1 MTDKEHTFRYWA
13 VNCLGC
19 HNPIPLYAEP
29 VGTSASTAHSTA
41 DSGFAEERPFFR
53 AWCVECGREYP
64 YLSEAM
70 TWTHEP
76 PLDKHNRQLEFTR
89 LRHRARAKAASA

>member
-1 MTDKEHTFRYWA
+1 MTENKSALRYWF

-19 HNPIPLYAEP
+19 KNPIPLFAEP
-29 VGTSASTAHSTA
+29 INPSTSSMAGELTS
-41 DSGFAEERPFFR
+41 ERPYFR

-70 TWTHEP
+70 IGADEP
-76 PLDKHNRQLEFTR
+76 PQDKHHRRLEFNRIRQR
-89 LRHRARAKAASA
+89 LQVKRAHA

>member
-1 MTDKEHTFRYWA
+1 MTENKSSFRYWV

-19 HNPIPLYAEP
+19 KNPIPLFAEP
-29 VGTSASTAHSTA
+29 IDPANPSAS
-41 DSGFAEERPFFR
+41 AEVASERLFFR

-70 TWTHEP
+70 IGTDEP
-76 PLDKHNRQLEFTR
+76 PKDKHHRQLEFSR
-89 LRHRARAKAASA
+89 FRQRVQVKRAHA

>member
-1 MTDKEHTFRYWA
+1 MTESKSSLRYWV

-19 HNPIPLYAEP
+19 KSPIPL
-29 VGTSASTAHSTA
+29 
-41 DSGFAEERPFFR
+41 FAEAIDPAASSATGEMASDRPFFR

-70 TWTHEP
+70 IATDEP
-76 PLDKHNRQLEFTR
+76 PKDKHHRQLEFSRFRQR
-89 LRHRARAKAASA
+89 LHVKRAHA

>member
-1 MTDKEHTFRYWA
+1 MTENKSSLRYWV

-19 HNPIPLYAEP
+19 KSPIPLFAEP
-29 VGTSASTAHSTA
+29 IDTASSYP
-41 DSGFAEERPFFR
+41 SGEMAPERAFFR

-70 TWTHEP
+70 IGTDEP
-76 PLDKHNRQLEFTR
+76 PKDKHHRQLEFNR
-89 LRHRARAKAASA
+89 FRQRPQAKRAHA